1 MAVET
6 ELKLLLPP
14 DTAAGI
20 LRRPA
25 LRGLLAAVPEAARPE
40 MGAEGEAAATRLEPE
55 TEPNLAGL
63 HRYKL
68 ESTYFDTP
76 DQWLSRHRMALRVRR
91 IGRKRIQTLKAP
103 APGPSGLQNF
113 LEIEAEIAS
122 DRPQLAAVT
131 DAKISR
137 RLENDNVWRRLRPI
151 FETRFHRAAF
161 LTEHGNSKIEVA
173 VDLGSITTGGR
184 RQPIAEI
191 ELELKSGEPGAL
203 YDLAEQLALQLAE
216 EVPIRLGSVTKA
228 GRGYALAEGLEPAPH
243 KAKDITLAPDLSTE
257 EAFGTIV
264 NNCLDQLRANEEAV
278 LSTEDDEAIHQ
289 FRVAL
294 RRLRAIVSAYREL
307 VDDDVQ
313 AMISI
318 DLRWMQRQF
327 GPARDLDVLIAETL
341 QPIHNRL
348 RSQPAFDQLIETAG
362 TARAEARRTAHLAIE
377 NPRYVSMLIQ
387 FYRHLHSGDWRRAS
401 ARARLGAPV
410 ADFARPLLQSRH
422 KRLMKLGARYQGLP
436 EPELHRLRIL
446 AKKMR
451 YAAEAF
457 HSLYKPKAAKKYI
470 ASLAAIQDSLGSLND
485 AFVSRQL
492 LSGLAQRLMVERGM
506 AAGDANL
513 LQGLVL
519 GWQTARIDRDLGGFD
534 SVWQN
539 FADEK
544 RFWTVAKG

>member
-14 DTAAGI
+14 DKAAGI

-25 LRGLLAAVPEAARPE
+25 LRSLMSAVPTAADALADPAEAHP
-40 MGAEGEAAATRLEPE
+40 EPE
-55 TEPNLAGL
+55 TEHAPTGL

-68 ESTYFDTP
+68 QSTYFDTP
-76 DQWLSRHRMALRVRR
+76 DQWLSSHRMALRVRR
-91 IGRKRIQTLKAP
+91 IGRKQIQTLKAP
-103 APGPSGLQNF
+103 ATGPDGLQNF
-113 LEIEAEIAS
+113 EEIEAEIAG
-122 DRPQLAAVT
+122 DRPQLAAIT
-131 DAKISR
+131 DAKLAR
-137 RLENDNVWRRLRPI
+137 KLERENVWRRLRPV

-161 LTEHGNSKIEVA
+161 LTEHGESKIEVA
-173 VDLGSITTGGR
+173 LDLGSIIAGGR
-184 RQPIAEI
+184 RLPIAEI

-216 EVPIRLGSVTKA
+216 DFPIRLGSETKA
-228 GRGYALAEGLEPAPH
+228 ARGYALADGLEATPH
-243 KAKDITLAPDLSTE
+243 KAKSITLPSDMSTE
-257 EAFGTIV
+257 DAFVAIV

-278 LSTEDDEAIHQ
+278 LSIEDDEAIHQ

-294 RRLRAIVSAYREL
+294 RRLRAIVSAYRDL

-341 QPIHNRL
+341 QPIHTRL
-348 RSQPAFDQLIETAG
+348 RSQPAFDQLIETAE
-362 TARAEARRTAHLAIE
+362 TARTEARRTAHLAIE
-377 NPRYVSMLIQ
+377 NPRYISMLIQ
-387 FYRHLHSGDWRRAS
+387 FYRHLHSGGWRRAS

-410 ADFARPLLQSRH
+410 RDFARPLLQSRH
-422 KRLMKLGARYQGLP
+422 KRLMKLGVRYQGLP

-457 HSLYKPKAAKKYI
+457 HSLYKPKAAKNYI
-470 ASLAAIQDSLGSLND
+470 ASLAAIQDRLGSLND

-492 LSGLAQRLMVERGM
+492 LSSLAQRLMIDRGM
-506 AAGDANL
+506 AAADANL

-519 GWQTARIDRDLGGFD
+519 GWQTARIDRDLGGFPD
-534 SVWQN
+534 VWQS

-544 RFWTVAKG
+544 RFWSPPKA

>member
-25 LRGLLAAVPEAARPE
+25 LRKLLTAAPVPVGTAEATAQAEAEPEA
-40 MGAEGEAAATRLEPE
+40 EPA
-55 TEPNLAGL
+55 LAL
-63 HRYKL
+63 HRSKL
-68 ESTYFDTP
+68 ESTYYDTA
-76 DQWLSRHRMALRVRR
+76 DQWLSGQRMALRVRK

-103 APGPSGLQNF
+103 ASGPDGLQNF
-113 LEIEAEIAS
+113 QEIEAEIAS
-122 DRPQLAAVT
+122 DRPQLSAVT
-131 DAKISR
+131 DSKLSR
-137 RLENDNVWRRLRPI
+137 KLERENVWRRLRPI
-151 FETRFHRAAF
+151 FETRFQRSAF
-161 LTEHGNSKIEVA
+161 LTEQGSSMIEVA
-173 VDLGSITTGGR
+173 VDLGSIVAGGR
-184 RQPIAEI
+184 RLPIAEI

-216 EVPIRLGSVTKA
+216 EVPVRLGAETKA
-228 GRGYALAEGLEPAPH
+228 ARGYALAAGRDPEPH
-243 KAKDITLAPDLSTE
+243 KAKPITLSPELSTE
-257 EAFGTIV
+257 EAFVAIV
-264 NNCLDQLRANEEAV
+264 NNCLEQLRANEEAV

-294 RRLRAIVSAYREL
+294 RRLRAIVSAYRDL

-348 RSQPAFDQLIETAG
+348 RAQPAFDQLLETAEA
-362 TARAEARRTAHLAIE
+362 ARAEARRAAHLAIE

-387 FYRHLHSGDWRRAS
+387 FYRHLHSGGWRRAS

-410 ADFARPLLQSRH
+410 GDFARPLLQSRH
-422 KRLMKLGARYQGLP
+422 KRLMKLGARYEQLP

-457 HSLYKPKAAKKYI
+457 HSLYKPKVTKKYI
-470 ASLAAIQDSLGSLND
+470 ASLTAIQDSLGSLND

-492 LSGLAQRLMVERGM
+492 LSALAQRLMIDRGM
-506 AAGDANL
+506 AAADANL

-519 GWQTARIDRDLGGFD
+519 GWQTARIDRDLGGFEA
-534 SVWQN
+534 VWRK
-539 FADEK
+539 FAEEK
-544 RFWTVAKG
+544 RFWSSAKG

>member
-14 DTAAGI
+14 GTAAGI

-25 LRGLLAAVPEAARPE
+25 LRSLLAVAP
-40 MGAEGEAAATRLEPE
+40 AAAAAAEPSPADA
-55 TEPNLAGL
+55 EPDAEPGFAGL
-63 HRYKL
+63 HRSKL
-68 ESTYFDTP
+68 ESTYYDTA
-76 DQWLSRHRMALRVRR
+76 DQWLSGQRMALRVRK

-103 APGPSGLQNF
+103 APGPDGLQNF
-113 LEIEAEIAS
+113 QEIEAEIAS
-122 DRPQLAAVT
+122 DRPQLSAVT
-131 DAKISR
+131 DPKLSR
-137 RLENDNVWRRLRPI
+137 RLERENVWRRLRPI
-151 FETRFHRAAF
+151 FETRFHRSAF
-161 LTEHGNSKIEVA
+161 LTGHGGAMIEVA
-173 VDLGSITTGGR
+173 VDLGSIAAGGR
-184 RQPIAEI
+184 RLPIAEI
-191 ELELKSGEPGAL
+191 ELELKSGEAGAL

-216 EVPIRLGSVTKA
+216 EVPVRLGAETKA
-228 GRGYALAEGLEPAPH
+228 ARGYALAEGRDPEPH
-243 KAKDITLAPDLSTE
+243 KAKPIMLSPDLSTE
-257 EAFGTIV
+257 EAFVAIV
-264 NNCLDQLRANEEAV
+264 NNCLEQLRANEEAV

-294 RRLRAIVSAYREL
+294 RRLRAIVSAYRNL

-313 AMISI
+313 AVISI

-348 RSQPAFDQLIETAG
+348 RAQPAFDQLIGPAE
-362 TARAEARRTAHLAIE
+362 TARAEARRAAHLAIE

-410 ADFARPLLQSRH
+410 GDFARPLLQLRH
-422 KRLMKLGARYQGLP
+422 KRLMKLGARYELLP

-457 HSLYKPKAAKKYI
+457 HSLYKPKGTKKYI
-470 ASLAAIQDSLGSLND
+470 AALTAIQDSLGSLND

-492 LSGLAQRLMVERGM
+492 LSALAQRLMVDRGM
-506 AAGDANL
+506 AAADANL

-519 GWQTARIDRDLGGFD
+519 GWQTARIDRDLSGFD
-534 SVWQN
+534 GVWRN
-539 FADEK
+539 FAEER
-544 RFWTVAKG
+544 RFWNGAKG

>member
-1 MAVET
+1 M
-6 ELKLLLPP
+6 LLPP

-25 LRGLLAAVPEAARPE
+25 LRSLLAPAEAVATAEPAANA
-40 MGAEGEAAATRLEPE
+40 GVEPE
-55 TEPNLAGL
+55 PEPSLAGL
-63 HRYKL
+63 HRARL
-68 ESTYFDTP
+68 ESTYYDTA
-76 DQWLSRHRMALRVRR
+76 DQWLSGQRMALRVRK

-103 APGPSGLQNF
+103 APGPGGLQNF
-113 LEIEAEIAS
+113 QEIEAEIDS
-122 DRPQLAAVT
+122 DRPQLSAVT
-131 DAKISR
+131 DPKLARK
-137 RLENDNVWRRLRPI
+137 LERENIWRRLRPI
-151 FETRFHRAAF
+151 FETRFQRSAF
-161 LTEHGNSKIEVA
+161 LTERGSSMIEVA
-173 VDLGSITTGGR
+173 VDLGTITAGGR
-184 RQPIAEI
+184 RLPIAEI
-191 ELELKSGEPGAL
+191 ELELKSGDPAAL

-216 EVPIRLGSVTKA
+216 EVPVRLGAETKA
-228 GRGYALAEGLEPAPH
+228 ARGYALADGRDPEPH
-243 KAKDITLAPDLSTE
+243 KAQPITLSPELSTE
-257 EAFGTIV
+257 EAFVAIV

-294 RRLRAIVSAYREL
+294 RRLRAIVSAFRDL

-348 RSQPAFDQLIETAG
+348 RAQPAFEQLMETAE
-362 TARAEARRTAHLAIE
+362 TARAEARRAAHLAIE
-377 NPRYVSMLIQ
+377 NPRYVAMLIQ
-387 FYRHLHSGDWRRAS
+387 LYRQLHSGDWRRAS

-410 ADFARPLLQSRH
+410 GDFARPLLQSRH
-422 KRLMKLGARYQGLP
+422 KRLMRLGGRYDLLP

-457 HSLYKPKAAKKYI
+457 HSLFKPKPTKKYI
-470 ASLAAIQDSLGSLND
+470 ASLTAIQDSLGSLND
-485 AFVSRQL
+485 AFVSRQV
-492 LSGLAQRLMVERGM
+492 LSALAQRLMVDRGM
-506 AAGDANL
+506 AAADANL

-519 GWQTARIDRDLGGFD
+519 GWQTARIDRDLAGFEG
-534 SVWQN
+534 VWKS

-544 RFWTVAKG
+544 RFWNDAKG